1 MYLEIKQSRSPAQH
15 PNGVTARRGAGG
27 YSVIQPDMM
36 GPRWQLH
43 RAQRAAPSL
52 NVETDACSSAVGGCS
67 SGRVTLNIEAATGG
81 LWVDGIRELDQFN
94 ALALLERVNTALTD
108 KVKMIVIDL
117 SQTVFLDSHGLGA
130 LIALRNKMG
139 RRKGVVRLLNP
150 SRLVEQVLELTRL
163 HRVLDIV
170 KCEKSMA
177 G

>member
-1 MYLEIKQSRSPAQH
+1 MTGS
-15 PNGVTARRGAGG
+15 
-27 YSVIQPDMM
+27 
-36 GPRWQLH
+36 RWQLR
-43 RAQRAAPSL
+43 RAQRVAPSMSF
-52 NVETDACSSAVGGCS
+52 EPDACSSAEGGGS
-67 SGRVTLNIEAATGG
+67 SQGITLNIEDATGG
-81 LWVDGIRELDQFN
+81 LWVDGIRELDQLN
-94 ALALLERVNTALTD
+94 ALALVERVNTVLTD
-108 KVKMIVIDL
+108 TVKLIVLDL
-117 SQTVFLDSHGLGA
+117 SQTVFLDSYGLGA